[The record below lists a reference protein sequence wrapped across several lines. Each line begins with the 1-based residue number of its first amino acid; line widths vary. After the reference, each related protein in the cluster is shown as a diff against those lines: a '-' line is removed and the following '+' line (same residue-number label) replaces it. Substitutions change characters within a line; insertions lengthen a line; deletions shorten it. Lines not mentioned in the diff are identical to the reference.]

1 MMKKKI
7 LMTFVALC
15 GLMQG
20 AWCYDYPYLTFG
32 TTDGTT
38 KSLSVE
44 SLLINFENGQLL
56 ATNIDGDE
64 ILTLSDLTKMYF
76 SNDATALV
84 GDVNMDGL
92 VNITDVV
99 CLVNYLLTG
108 DETGID
114 LIAADVNVDSEINIT
129 DAVTLLNLILE

>member
-1 MMKKKI
+1 MMKKKT
-7 LMTFVALC
+7 LMVCVALW
-15 GLMQG
+15 GLLQS
-20 AWCYDYPYLTFG
+20 AWCYDFPYLTFE
-32 TTDGTT
+32 TADGTT

-44 SLLINFENGQLL
+44 SLFITFENGQLL
-56 ATNIDGDE
+56 ATNVDGNK
-64 ILTLSDLTKMYF
+64 ILSLTDLTKMYF
-76 SNDATALV
+76 SDGATALV

-99 CLVNYLLTG
+99 CLVNYLLTN

-114 LIAADVNVDSEINIT
+114 LIAADVNCDGEINIT

>member
-7 LMTFVALC
+7 LMTFMALW

-20 AWCYDYPYLTFG
+20 AWCYDYPCLTFE

-44 SLLINFENGQLL
+44 SLFITFENGQLL
-56 ATNIDGDE
+56 ATNTDGDE
-64 ILTLSDLTKMYF
+64 VLPLSDLVKMYF
-76 SNDATALV
+76 SNNATALV

-99 CLVNYLLTG
+99 CLVNYLLSG

-114 LIAADVNVDSEINIT
+114 LVAADVNVDSEINIT